1 MARSHVVAQ
10 LDLAPT
16 SSAPTSSAPP
26 HLGLPSR
33 SVELSY
39 ARRGSGSPLLLIHG
53 IGHRWQ
59 AWEPVLDRL
68 AEQHDVIAIDLP
80 GFGKS
85 APLKLALGE
94 RHTVGLLMEWIAE
107 TFPEFGIE
115 RPHVAGNSLGGALA
129 LELARHGL
137 AASATALSPAGF
149 WRTRWEPTWAITN
162 LTVTRAA
169 AFAPK
174 PALRYVAN
182 HGTARAVCF
191 GMIFGRPRDLDPT
204 AAFEDTLALREGKS
218 FRPVA
223 KEAGRYRYAGES
235 DVPTTVAWGTKDR
248 ILLRRQFAQAKRVL
262 PKARFEDLPG
272 CGHVPMSDD
281 PGRVSRLI
289 LETTGA
295 VPTNR

>member
-1 MARSHVVAQ
+1 
-10 LDLAPT
+10 
-16 SSAPTSSAPP
+16 
-26 HLGLPSR
+26 
-33 SVELSY
+33 VELSY
-39 ARRGSGSPLLLIHG
+39 ARRGSGSPLLLLHG

-68 AEQHDVIAIDLP
+68 AEHHDVIAIDLP

-85 APLKLALGE
+85 APLRLAAGE
-94 RHTVGLLMEWIAE
+94 RHTVGLMMERIAG
-107 TFPEFGIE
+107 TFPGFGIE
-115 RPHVAGNSLGGALA
+115 QPHVAGNSLGGALA
-129 LELARHGL
+129 LEFARHGL
-137 AASATALSPAGF
+137 AASATAFSPAGF
-149 WRTRWEPTWAITN
+149 WRARWEPAWAVGN
-162 LTVTRAA
+162 LTMTRAA

-174 PALRYVAN
+174 PVLRYVVN
-182 HGTARAVCF
+182 HDASRAAGF
-191 GMIFGRPRDLDPT
+191 GMVFGRPRDLDPT
-204 AAFEDTLALREGKS
+204 LAFEDTLALREGRS

-223 KEAGRYRYAGES
+223 KEARHYRYAGES